1 MVNLNFMLHTH
12 VKSKSGRLPDG
23 TGRTD
28 SDTLYYRSPEHE
40 MALLSLK
47 FFCNSKVFGL
57 TDKQFVKSLSSALNS
72 LTSNGISCSGDR

>member
-1 MVNLNFMLHTH
+1 MGSNFRSLKWLCMASRCEFIKRGSAVVNLNFMLHTH

-47 FFCNSKVFGL
+47 FFCNSKVFG
-57 TDKQFVKSLSSALNS
+57 DE
-72 LTSNGISCSGDR
+72 